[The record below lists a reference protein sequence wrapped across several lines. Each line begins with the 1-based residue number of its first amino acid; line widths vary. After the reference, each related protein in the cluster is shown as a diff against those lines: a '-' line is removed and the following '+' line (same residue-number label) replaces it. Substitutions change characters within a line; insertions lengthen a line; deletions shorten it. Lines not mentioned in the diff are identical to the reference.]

1 MFLAFL
7 CVSDHFESIE
17 THFFFENFRER
28 EARNVRERN
37 NREYEHE
44 AQSAEGA
51 KRPSS
56 PAGLA
61 WRGTKWLAGLVLYEI
76 SPFVTPPRN
85 RGGVIFSLQFVC
97 VCVCV
102 QLCLWT
108 KFQPNGC
115 TDLDSVFTKRLLST
129 LALTLLKLVTL
140 GQRSRSQWLNIHFF
154 WIFFVNFPTVYLSSR
169 MFDQTEI

>member
-17 THFFFENFRER
+17 THFFFWNFRER

-51 KRPSS
+51 KQPSS

-97 VCVCV
+97 VSVCMPDTACE
-102 QLCLWT
+102 QNSSRTNAPIWT
-108 KFQPNGC
+108 RFSLNGC
-115 TDLDSVFTKRLLST
+115 LAHWLKPYWNWWPWVKDQGHSGSKSIVFFIILS
-129 LALTLLKLVTL
+129 
-140 GQRSRSQWLNIHFF
+140 
-154 WIFFVNFPTVYLSSR
+154 
-169 MFDQTEI
+169 